1 MLHVTDNTSS
11 KSLCFTSE
19 ENLTMKL
26 KYTKLQL
33 ALEIIGLLLL
43 VGMIVFIYIRW
54 DQIPQQVPMHYNA
67 LGEIDSWGSK
77 YQTLILPTISIFLY
91 IFITVV
97 SFFPQIWNVPVQIT
111 DKNKEAVYLSTKN
124 LIIFLKVEMLTI
136 FFYLNYHTV
145 TAQPLS
151 ITFLPILMI
160 IIFGTLVFF
169 IVRIIRL
176 GNEKIYNREL

>member
-1 MLHVTDNTSS
+1 MTNNASS

-43 VGMIVFIYIRW
+43 VGMVTFIYIQW

-77 YQTLILPTISIFLY
+77 YQTLILPAISILLY
-91 IFITVV
+91 SFMTVV

-176 GNEKIYNREL
+176 GNEKKYNREF

>member
-1 MLHVTDNTSS
+1 
-11 KSLCFTSE
+11 
-19 ENLTMKL
+19 MKL

-33 ALEIIGLLLL
+33 ALEIIGLLFL
-43 VGMIVFIYIRW
+43 VGMVVFIYTQW
-54 DQIPQQVPMHYNA
+54 DQIPQQIPMHYNA

-77 YQTLILPTISIFLY
+77 YQTLILPTISILLY

-111 DKNKEAVYLSTKN
+111 DENKEVVYLSTKN
-124 LIIFLKVEMLTI
+124 LIIFMKVEMLII

-151 ITFLPILMI
+151 ITFLPISMI
-160 IIFGTLVFF
+160 IIFGTLIFF
-169 IVRIIRL
+169 IVRTIRL
-176 GNEKIYNREL
+176 GNEKKHNRE